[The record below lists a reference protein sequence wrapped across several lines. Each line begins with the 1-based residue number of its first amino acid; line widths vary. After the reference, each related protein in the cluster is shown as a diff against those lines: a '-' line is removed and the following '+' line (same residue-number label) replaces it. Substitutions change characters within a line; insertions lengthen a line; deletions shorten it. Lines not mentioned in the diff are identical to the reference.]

1 MRKRRI
7 RKIKEIAKSVL
18 PEKNAPHL
26 AGGISVFIMSVFV
39 LQLILF
45 LLHFMIYE
53 TVVAA
58 FGEGGLIMMLI
69 TGFLS
74 LTFISA
80 SVFAAL
86 ANNAAVRAYYRFS
99 AIWFSFVAPLCGAC
113 LMFVIVEN
121 WFPFLGVVIM
131 PFAAGI
137 ICFGGAIL
145 VSLYGMWNSSY
156 LQVTRITVPLP
167 NLPAAWRGKRLV
179 FFSDTHLGNVWAE
192 GFSKKVMEKVQSLD
206 PWVIAIGGDLFDG
219 VKCDADKLMAPF
231 KALHAPGGVYFVSG
245 NHEYIRDREMF
256 FDAVQNAGIAIVRN
270 GKVDVDGIDFL
281 GVDWDDTDKRE
292 DFIAILE
299 GINVPKHRPSILLRH
314 VPDNLD
320 IPERAGI
327 SLQLSGHTH
336 RGQFWPLS
344 IFTHYFY
351 NGFDYGFHY
360 FRKMAVFTSSGAGT
374 WLSPFRFGTKAE
386 VAVIEFK

>member
-1 MRKRRI
+1 MRKQRI

-26 AGGISVFIMSVFV
+26 AGGISVFIMSVLA

-53 TVVAA
+53 TIVAA
-58 FGEGGLIMMLI
+58 FGVSGLALVL
-69 TGFLS
+69 TVGFLS

-80 SVFAAL
+80 SIFAAI
-86 ANNAAVRAYYRFS
+86 ASNAAIRAYYRLS

-113 LMFVIVEN
+113 LLFVIVEN
-121 WFPFLGVVIM
+121 WLPSVGWIIM
-131 PFAAGI
+131 PFAGGI
-137 ICFGGAIL
+137 ICFGGATLI
-145 VSLYGMWNSSY
+145 SLYGIWNSSY
-156 LQVTRITVPLP
+156 LQVIRITVPLSNVP
-167 NLPAAWRGKRLV
+167 PAWRGKRLV
-179 FFSDTHLGNVWAE
+179 FFSDVHLGDVRAH
-192 GFSKKVMEKVQSLD
+192 GFSQKVAKKVRSLD

-219 VKCDADKLMAPF
+219 VKCDADKLIAPF
-231 KALHAPGGVYFVSG
+231 RDLSAPGGTYFISG

-256 FDAVQNAGIAIVRN
+256 FDAIRNAGITIVRN
-270 GKVDVDGIDFL
+270 GKVDVDGIDL
-281 GVDWDDTDKRE
+281 VGVDWDDTDKRE
-292 DFIAILE
+292 DFAAIL
-299 GINVPKHRPSILLRH
+299 GAINISKHRPSVLLRH

-336 RGQFWPLS
+336 HGQFWPLS
-344 IFTHYFY
+344 IFTRYFY
-351 NGFDYGFHY
+351 HGFDYGFHY
-360 FRKMAVFTSSGAGT
+360 FKKMAVYTSSGVGT

-386 VAVIEFK
+386 IVVVEFT